1 MMKKE
6 KEETRN
12 GMTFEEMLEAFEKG
26 YGISSVEDMLELA
39 GVDPKEL
46 YGE

>member
-1 MMKKE
+1 MMTRKE

-12 GMTFEEMLEAFEKG
+12 GLSFEDMLEAFEKG

-39 GVDPKEL
+39 GVDPKEVC
-46 YGE
+46 E